1 MITTVTLNPC
11 IDRSVYVSGL
21 KVGGYNLVSHSRTD
35 LGGKGINVSIVAHA
49 LGYDTRALCLDYMDG
64 GTLLSDGLSHLGIPS
79 VLVPAYGRLRE
90 NLKLYDAE
98 TGDMTE
104 INEPGSPI
112 DQSTM
117 TRILQRFDAL
127 LPNTNVLV
135 LSGSV
140 PPGVDT
146 GIYARL
152 IQRAKE
158 AKVYTVLDAAGDL
171 LREGIKAG
179 PDLIKP
185 NRFEMETL
193 CGRTLDSLEI
203 ALEEAQKVLDGGV
216 GAVCLSLGDK
226 GALLLNAE
234 ERWYSP
240 GATIEVRGMQGAGDS
255 LVAGLCI
262 GHIEGWS
269 SDKTLQTGIAL
280 AEGSLMREGTQLC
293 TKQLFDRLVGK
304 VKVERV

>member
-11 IDRSVYVSGL
+11 IDRSVHVSNL
-21 KVGGYNLVSHSRTD
+21 KVGGYNLVTRSRTD

-49 LGYDTRALCLDYMDG
+49 LGYATRVLCLDYMDG
-64 GTLLSDGLSHLGIPS
+64 GTLLSDGLLQLGIPS

-98 TGDMTE
+98 TGEMTE

-127 LPNTNVLV
+127 LPDTDVLV

-140 PPGVDT
+140 PPGVDAE
-146 GIYARL
+146 IYARL

-158 AKVYTVLDAAGDL
+158 AKVFTVLDAAGEL

-193 CGRTLDSLEI
+193 CGRTLDTLEI
-203 ALEEAQKVLDGGV
+203 ALEEAQRVLDEGV
-216 GAVCLSLGDK
+216 GAVCLSLGDR
-226 GALLLNAE
+226 GALLLDGK
-234 ERWYSP
+234 ERWYAP
-240 GATIEVRGMQGAGDS
+240 GAAVEVRGMQGAGDS

-262 GHIEGWS
+262 GRIEGWS
-269 SDKTLQTGIAL
+269 TERTLRTGIAL
-280 AEGSLMREGTQLC
+280 AQGSLMREGTQLC
-293 TKQLFDRLVGK
+293 TRQLFERLIDTVRA
-304 VKVERV
+304 ERV